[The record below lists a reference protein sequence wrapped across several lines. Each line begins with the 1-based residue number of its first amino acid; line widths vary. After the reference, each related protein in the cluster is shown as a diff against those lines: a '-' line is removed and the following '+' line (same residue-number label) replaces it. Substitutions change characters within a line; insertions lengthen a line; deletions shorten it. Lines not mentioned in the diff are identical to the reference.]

1 MKITGEQTIPAA
13 QDRVWHA
20 LNNPDVL
27 RQSIPGCI
35 SLERSGEHAFK
46 ATIETKVG
54 PIKAVFDG
62 DVQLSE
68 LDPPHGYT
76 LSGPRLGGR
85 HGRRQG

>member
-46 ATIETKVG
+46 ATIETKIG

-68 LDPPHGYT
+68 LDPPHG
-76 LSGPRLGGR
+76 GR
-85 HGRRQG
+85 HGRRQR